1 MIKIA
6 EEIYCMNFCK
16 LEIFI
21 PETHLHILQETL
33 AEHDAGHIGK
43 YDSCISYSHVKGTW
57 RPLEGAEPYK
67 GEKGTLSIE
76 DELKV
81 EVTCK
86 VENLDTIIEAVK
98 KIHPYEEPVIN
109 AIPLIRTGL

>member
-1 MIKIA
+1 
-6 EEIYCMNFCK
+6 MNFCK

-21 PETHLHILQETL
+21 PETHLEILQETL
-33 AEHDAGHIGK
+33 TECGAGHIGK
-43 YDSCISYSHVKGTW
+43 YDSCLSYSHVKGIW
-57 RPLEGAEPYK
+57 RPLEGAKPYK
-67 GEKGTLSIE
+67 GFEGVLSVE

-81 EVTCK
+81 EVTCSY
-86 VENLDTIIEAVK
+86 ESLDDLDAIIEAVK

>member
-1 MIKIA
+1 
-6 EEIYCMNFCK
+6 MNELCK

-21 PETHLHILQETL
+21 PESHFKILQEVL
-33 AEHDAGHIGK
+33 KNCDAGHIGN
-43 YDSCISYSHVKGTW
+43 YDMCLSFSKVKSTW
-57 RPLEGAEPYK
+57 RPLENTKPYIGTQGA
-67 GEKGTLSIE
+67 LSVE

-86 VENLDTIIEAVK
+86 LKDLEKIISAVK

-109 AIPLIRTGL
+109 VLPLLGKFI

>member
-6 EEIYCMNFCK
+6 EEIYFMNFCK

-21 PETHLHILQETL
+21 PETHLKILQETL
-33 AEHDAGHIGK
+33 AEHDADHIGK
-43 YDSCISYSHVKGTW
+43 YDSCISYYHVKGTW
-57 RPLEGAEPYK
+57 RPLEGANPYK